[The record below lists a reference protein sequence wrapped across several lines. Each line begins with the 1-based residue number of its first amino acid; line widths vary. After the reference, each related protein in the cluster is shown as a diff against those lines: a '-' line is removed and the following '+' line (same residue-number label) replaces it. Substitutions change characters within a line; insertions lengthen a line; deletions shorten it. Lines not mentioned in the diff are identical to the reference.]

1 MSSNSAEQGI
11 LEAPSLTDSLADKSM
26 NPDSGAAQNGFA
38 FDAMNLRV
46 GDRLQVQPP
55 ARVSSE
61 RCPVRL
67 IGYLQDMSLLITTPV
82 TANSVRLQMMEGDSL
97 VMRFFSG
104 QNAFGF
110 ACDVQRACK
119 LPYSY
124 LHIAFP
130 AKIQGT
136 VIRKAARVKTKIIAK
151 VRNDKDST
159 NEHTGVISNL
169 SANGA
174 LLDARRTVAESGD
187 AMKLTFKLKLHNIE
201 TELSLMAVVRAA
213 FDDENLKQSGASLS
227 HFGLQFVDLSPN
239 DQMLLQS
246 MVYQNMIEHPQSVI

>member
-1 MSSNSAEQGI
+1 MNSPSVEQSI
-11 LEAPSLTDSLADKSM
+11 LEAPASSVDQATS
-26 NPDSGAAQNGFA
+26 PEGAAAQSGFA

-67 IGYLQDMSLLITTPV
+67 IGYLQDLSLLITTPV
-82 TANSVRLQMMEGDSL
+82 TTNSVRLQMLEGDTL

-110 ACDVQRACK
+110 ACDVQRVCK

-130 AKIQGT
+130 TKIQGT
-136 VIRKAARVKTKIIAK
+136 VIRKAARVKTKIIVKVCNAK
-151 VRNDKDST
+151 EDHVA
-159 NEHTGVISNL
+159 HTGILSNL

-174 LLDARRTVAESGD
+174 LLDARRSIAETGD
-187 AMKLTFKLKLHNIE
+187 TLKLIFKLKLHGIE
-201 TELSLMAVVRAA
+201 TELSLSAVVRAA

-227 HFGLQFVDLSPN
+227 HFGLQFMDLSAN

-246 MVYQNMIEHPQSVI
+246 MVYQHMIEQPQSVI